1 MQYKYNNYNEITTR
15 ARMLS
20 IHDYLVLRLSNHF
33 VADDFVDD
41 RASSRRTSFAS
52 TFGP

>member
-1 MQYKYNNYNEITTR
+1 VQYKYNNYN
-15 ARMLS
+15 A
-20 IHDYLVLRLSNHF
+20 YLVLRLSNHF
-33 VADDFVDD
+33 VADDDFVDD